1 MDEAADVSGVS
12 CGPVSWV
19 YTLEVSIT
27 ELKSVSRVVACETRF
42 EKGLEKDATAN
53 EDGWGVM
60 LSRVE
65 FLGETWGDERE
76 IERWEA
82 VSPSSSSVLKYSPW
96 TSPSSLSGGGG
107 RAVAMQS

>member
-19 YTLEVSIT
+19 YTLEVSIA
-27 ELKSVSRVVACETRF
+27 ELKSVSMVVACETRF
-42 EKGLEKDATAN
+42 ENEFEKEATAN
-53 EDGWGVM
+53 VDGWGVT

-76 IERWEA
+76 IER
-82 VSPSSSSVLKYSPW
+82 
-96 TSPSSLSGGGG
+96 
-107 RAVAMQS
+107 